1 MTKKKLMQ
9 SMFLIAGIL
18 LILAIACIY
27 MAFNKMFNYKNN
39 ETYQYKS
46 VNAYVGGDAY
56 NYIINANYFSGYASL
71 GGCLII
77 SSAIYTITGIKQ
89 MEIKEKSNHSK

>member
-27 MAFNKMFNYKNN
+27 MAFNKMFNYKI
-39 ETYQYKS
+39 Q
-46 VNAYVGGDAY
+46 
-56 NYIINANYFSGYASL
+56 
-71 GGCLII
+71 
-77 SSAIYTITGIKQ
+77 
-89 MEIKEKSNHSK
+89 